1 MTLVN
6 EAIAR
11 YHKLIESEP
20 YIDLAWAEALQQRI
34 KAQRLTARPVSPVL
48 RPHLVTSREYAAL
61 EKGTAAILSAIQRV
75 EQMVIASPLLL
86 SRMQLLPAERMLA
99 TIDPR
104 YSSNN
109 MGGLLDTSLHDGSLH
124 FDGHRVTAPAS
135 VVYADQLADLYYD
148 APPVKEFRKKY
159 KLSKLSSSKALL
171 QAMLK
176 AYKESGGKQK
186 KPCIAIVEPR
196 PPFQG
201 ADTSENSLFAEY
213 LQHEGLTAEVVAPE
227 QLDYKNGE
235 LRRGDQVIHL
245 VYRCVRLQEF
255 LVRFDLN
262 HPLVRAYKEGAI
274 CMVNNFRSE
283 IAAKRGLLDL
293 LTDETVTAKFPAAER
308 AAIKEFLPWTRIV
321 QAAKVTRGRQT
332 VDLPE
337 YAMKHRAKLVLRPND
352 DASDQPSYRGSELD
366 DLAWEKALREA
377 MRSPYVV
384 QEVTPP
390 TRVVFPLLQYGSLV
404 MKEMQVEVHPHFYSG
419 KLQGASSWLR
429 VTGGGGFSTL
439 AGLAPTF
446 LLESK

>member
-6 EAIAR
+6 EATAR

-34 KAQRLTARPVSPVL
+34 KAQRLTARAVSPVL
-48 RPHLVTSREYAAL
+48 RPHWITSREYAAL
-61 EKGTAAILSAIQRV
+61 EKASAAALSAIHRV
-75 EQMVIASPLLL
+75 ELMVVSSPALLA
-86 SRMQLLPAERMLA
+86 RMQLLPAERMLA
-99 TIDPR
+99 AINPR

-109 MGGLLDTSLHDGSLH
+109 MGGLLDATIHDGSLH
-124 FDGHRVTAPAS
+124 FEGHRVTSPAG
-135 VVYADQLADLYYD
+135 VIYADQLAELYYD
-148 APPVKEFRKKY
+148 AAPVKEFRKKF
-159 KLSKLSSSKALL
+159 KLSKLSSAKALL
-171 QAMLK
+171 NAMLK

-186 KPCIAIVEPR
+186 KPSVAIVEAR
-196 PPFQG
+196 APFQG
-201 ADTSENSLFAEY
+201 ADTSENSLFAEFVR
-213 LQHEGLTAEVVAPE
+213 HEGYSAEVVSPE
-227 QLDYKNGE
+227 QLDYRNGE
-235 LRRGDQVIHL
+235 LRHGENIIHI

-293 LTDETVTAKFPAAER
+293 LTDDSVTAKFPAAER
-308 AAIKEFLPWTRIV
+308 NAIKEFVPWTRMV

-337 YAMKHRAKLVLRPND
+337 YVMKHRAKLILRPND
-352 DASDQPSYRGSELD
+352 DAADQHSYRGSEMD
-366 DLAWEKALREA
+366 DSAWEKALREA

-384 QEVTPP
+384 QEVVAP
-390 TRVVFPLLQYGSLV
+390 TRAVFPLLQYGSLV
-404 MKEMQVEVHPHFYSG
+404 MKEMLVEVHPHFYGG

-429 VTGGGGFSTL
+429 VSGGGGFSTL
-439 AGLAPTF
+439 AGVAPTF
-446 LLESK
+446 LLEGK